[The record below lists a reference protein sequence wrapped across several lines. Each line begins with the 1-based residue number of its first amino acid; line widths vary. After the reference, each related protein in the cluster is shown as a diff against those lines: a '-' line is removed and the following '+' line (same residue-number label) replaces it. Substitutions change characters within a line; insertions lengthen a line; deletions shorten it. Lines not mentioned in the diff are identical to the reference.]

1 MSFGR
6 VQEANEYANVRLG
19 RVMSMWNV
27 KEARGVGEL
36 GVEPKSR
43 RMYVHEED
51 SAIAECLSLKGT
63 RIRLGSSRRRRRAS
77 YLPCEPY
84 LGLVSQEVGA
94 QTEGVARKVA
104 GAPRVAC
111 ARM

>member
-1 MSFGR
+1 M
-6 VQEANEYANVRLG
+6 
-19 RVMSMWNV
+19 
-27 KEARGVGEL
+27 GEW

-43 RMYVHEED
+43 RMYVHEGD
-51 SAIAECLSLKGT
+51 SAIAECHSLRGT
-63 RIRLGSSRRRRRAS
+63 RIRLGSARQRRRAS
-77 YLPCEPY
+77 YLPREPY
-84 LGLVSQEVGA
+84 LGPVLQEAGA

>member
-6 VQEANEYANVRLG
+6 VQEANEYANVRLS
-19 RVMSMWNV
+19 RVMSMENV
-27 KEARGVGEL
+27 KEARSMGEEGVGSR
-36 GVEPKSR
+36 SR
-43 RMYVHEED
+43 RMYVDEGD
-51 SAIAECLSLKGT
+51 STIAECHSLKGT
-63 RIRLGSSRRRRRAS
+63 RIRLGSARQRRRAS

-84 LGLVSQEVGA
+84 PGRVSQEVGA